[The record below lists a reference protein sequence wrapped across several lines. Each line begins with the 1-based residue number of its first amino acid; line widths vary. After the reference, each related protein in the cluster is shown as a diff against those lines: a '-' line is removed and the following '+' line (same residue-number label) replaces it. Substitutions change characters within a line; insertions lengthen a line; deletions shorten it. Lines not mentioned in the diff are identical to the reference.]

1 MNRKTSLTL
10 KLLFKYYKQKNLML
24 LYIRE
29 GEGVYITYSTYK
41 SVKDSYR
48 SIII

>member
-10 KLLFKYYKQKNLML
+10 KLLFRYYKQKDSML

-29 GEGVYITYSTYK
+29 GEGIYITYSSLK
-41 SVKDSYR
+41 SIKDSYR
-48 SIII
+48 SIRI